1 MRHSYKRAPINSV
14 KHIVQ
19 RPNVAIAS
27 GAILVVNVVDAITKG
42 GTRTNTFDVDEG
54 ALVKAVYVEAW
65 VKSDVAAGTSIQQN
79 TYFEK
84 IASNAAGMT
93 FAQSAN
99 VQAYENKKNIL
110 FSSQGV
116 LGDLTTQ
123 AVPIICQWIA
133 IPKGKQRMGF
143 GDRLTLSVAATGAS
157 IDLCGLFIYKEYY

>member
-19 RPNVAIAS
+19 RANVAIAS
-27 GAILVVNVVDAITKG
+27 GAILVVNVVDALTKG
-42 GTRTNTFDVDEG
+42 ATRSNTFDVEEG
-54 ALVKAVYVEAW
+54 AMVKAVYVEAW
-65 VKSDVAAGTSIQQN
+65 IKSDASAGTSVQQN

-84 IASNAAGMT
+84 IPANAAGMT
-93 FAQSAN
+93 YTQSLN
-99 VQAYENKKNIL
+99 LQSYENKKNVL
-110 FSSQGV
+110 FSSQGN

-123 AVPIICQWIA
+123 AVPVIRQWIA

-143 GDRLTLSVAATGAS
+143 GDRLTLSVASTGAS